1 MQCRL
6 QAANLNQRRNLL
18 VPLCGVV
25 AARSS
30 PQQRR
35 GAGRRTGKA
44 MLDCP
49 VSSTASSKAGRGLAV
64 ASKLFAWEP
73 WGKGATAQ
81 TLSWK
86 HPCRDVSSHLKTLF
100 PRLRDFIPSMLAK
113 FHVAWFHSAPRFPL
127 CFQGGTILVF
137 ISSSQLLLNFA
148 SLQWADCVFQ
158 PRGCPISAVADVSPA
173 PSEMYTLFCEMFP
186 SVPGWKIYAPLSF
199 PFSSWTE
206 IWAVVE
212 CSQRTVKNSAY
223 PFMYYAL
230 KPVSIE
236 LSKIKSY
243 WHVIKSVGNYL
254 DLSWLELAASCKSIC
269 E

>member
-1 MQCRL
+1 M
-6 QAANLNQRRNLL
+6 
-18 VPLCGVV
+18 
-25 AARSS
+25 
-30 PQQRR
+30 
-35 GAGRRTGKA
+35 
-44 MLDCP
+44 
-49 VSSTASSKAGRGLAV
+49 
-64 ASKLFAWEP
+64 
-73 WGKGATAQ
+73 
-81 TLSWK
+81 LSWR
-86 HPCRDVSSHLKTLF
+86 HLHGDVPPHLKTLF
-100 PRLRDFIPSMLAK
+100 SRARDFIPSTLAK

-127 CFQGGTILVF
+127 CFQEGTILVF

-148 SLQWADCVFQ
+148 LLQWADCVFQ
-158 PRGCPISAVADVSPA
+158 PRGCPITVAADVSPT
-173 PSEMYTLFCEMFP
+173 PSEPYARFCEMFL
-186 SVPGWKIYAPLSF
+186 SVPGWKMYAPLSF

-206 IWAVVE
+206 VWAIVE
-212 CSQRTVKNSAY
+212 SSQRTVKNSAY